1 MTVQKVQG
9 RMEHLG
15 KVPCGQTWAR
25 RKVGRKEDHP
35 GKE

>member
-1 MTVQKVQG
+1 MTVRKVQG

-15 KVPCGQTWAR
+15 KVPCGQMWAR